1 MWHKKRWFIVIWAVW
16 AAMWFGVV
24 YFQISVAHIQTNDY
38 QAVYHT
44 ANSLGYVVD
53 DDGADASVTR
63 RYQIQSPVSHAT
75 VVSSAPSA
83 AIVPT
88 PLPQPILT
96 PTPLRILSK
105 LPPEPTV
112 MGVPPTLSPEALHR
126 IARVPIL
133 MYHYISVPP
142 SFQDQLRVNLS
153 VPPDQ
158 FENQLKYLKEN
169 GYKTIDLYTL
179 HDHLVN
185 NTPLPAK
192 PIILTFDD
200 GYRDHYENAFPLLK
214 KYGMV
219 GTFFVFTDPV
229 FQNHV
234 AYMTW
239 DMAREMAAAGM
250 DIESHTKTHPDLRN
264 RSNDFL
270 HTQIYT
276 PIDAITEQ
284 IGKRPRFFAYPA
296 GQYDNNVMRVLADAQ
311 TWGAVT
317 TRWGSTHAID
327 NSLTWTRMRVNY
339 GMSVGAF
346 AQMLN

>member
-1 MWHKKRWFIVIWAVW
+1 MIWHKKRWFMLIWAVW
-16 AAMWFGVV
+16 AALWYGIA
-24 YFQISVAHIQTNDY
+24 YFQTSVAKTQLNKPASIS
-38 QAVYHT
+38 A
-44 ANSLGYVVD
+44 LGYVID
-53 DDGADASVTR
+53 DDAQVLRR
-63 RYQIQSPVSHAT
+63 RYGSGAVERKEAVPS
-75 VVSSAPSA
+75 VVPTLADTPTPT
-83 AIVPT
+83 VPT

-96 PTPLRILSK
+96 PTPLRILAK
-105 LPPEPTV
+105 LPPDPAV
-112 MGVPPTLSPEALHR
+112 MGVQPTLSPEVLHR
-126 IARVPIL
+126 VARVPIL
-133 MYHYISVPP
+133 MYHYISTPP
-142 SFQDQLRVNLS
+142 NAQDQLRVNLS

-158 FENQLKYLKEN
+158 FESQLKYLKDN
-169 GYKTIDLYTL
+169 GYQALNLYAL

-185 NTPLPAK
+185 NTPLPSK

-200 GYRDHYENAFPLLK
+200 GYRDHYENAYPLLK

-229 FQNHV
+229 FQNHP
-234 AYMTW
+234 AYLTW
-239 DMAREMAAAGM
+239 DMAREMAANGM

-296 GQYDNNVMRVLADAQ
+296 GQYDDNAMRVLAEAQ

-317 TRWGSTHAID
+317 TRWGASHSLDT
-327 NSLTWTRMRVNY
+327 SLTWPRMRVNY
-339 GMSVGAF
+339 GMSVEAF
-346 AQMLN
+346 GKLFR